1 MLSKLKSFWSK
12 LASSGE
18 GRASDAPAV
27 EPVEYKG
34 FSITPAPYKA
44 GSQYQTA
51 GVIRKET
58 AEGLK
63 EHRFVR
69 ADTHTSLDDAIAF
82 AISKAK
88 QIIDSQDEAIF
99 R

>member
-1 MLSKLKSFWSK
+1 MLSKLKSLWGK
-12 LASSGE
+12 LAAPGGE
-18 GRASDAPAV
+18 RASEAPAA

-34 FSITPAPYKA
+34 YSITPAPYKA

-51 GVIRKET
+51 GIIRKET

-69 ADTHTSLDDAIAF
+69 ADTHASLDDAIAF
-82 AISKAK
+82 AVSKAK
-88 QIIDSQDEAIF
+88 QIIDSQDEAMF

>member
-1 MLSKLKSFWSK
+1 MLSKLKSLWTK
-12 LASSGE
+12 LAASGGAGSSE
-18 GRASDAPAV
+18 GPAI

-34 FSITPAPYKA
+34 YSITPAPYKA

-58 AEGLK
+58 KEGLK

-69 ADTHTSLDDAIAF
+69 ADTHASLDDAIAF
-82 AISKAK
+82 AVSKAK
-88 QIIDSQDEAIF
+88 QIIDSQDEAMF

>member
-1 MLSKLKSFWSK
+1 MLSKLKSLWTK
-12 LASSGE
+12 LATPGGE
-18 GRASDAPAV
+18 GTSEGPAI

-34 FSITPAPYKA
+34 YRITPAPYKA

-69 ADTHTSLDDAIAF
+69 ADTHASLDDAIAF
-82 AISKAK
+82 AVSKAK
-88 QIIDSQDEAIF
+88 QIIDTQDEAMF

>member
-12 LASSGE
+12 LASPGE
-18 GRASDAPAV
+18 GSASEGPAI
-27 EPVEYKG
+27 EPVAYKG
-34 FSITPAPYKA
+34 YSITPAPYKA

-58 AEGLK
+58 AEGVK
-63 EHRFVR
+63 EHRFIR
-69 ADTHTSLDDAIAF
+69 ADTHASLDDAIAF

-88 QIIDSQDEAIF
+88 QIIDTQDEALF

>member
-1 MLSKLKSFWSK
+1 MLSKLKSLWTK
-12 LASSGE
+12 LGSSSGE
-18 GRASDAPAV
+18 GASQAPAV

-34 FSITPAPYKA
+34 YSITPAPYKA

-69 ADTHTSLDDAIAF
+69 ADTHASLDDAIAF
-82 AISKAK
+82 AVSKAK
-88 QIIDSQDEAIF
+88 QIIDSQDEAMF